1 MIAIEGTTI
10 PVVTV
15 RSALYLSWK
24 YSQQYRDKLFEKP
37 ALDFFC
43 IGWHQARTQSS
54 HSLCQKL
61 NPEIQ
66 PYALPKYKT
75 IRTQIVS
82 RMKGLKTLRS
92 VEPFSNERMD
102 EELKLCL
109 ICGNIATQKACFD
122 VGDSAR
128 VVERYCDTCVKSVK
142 FE

>member
-1 MIAIEGTTI
+1 M
-10 PVVTV
+10 
-15 RSALYLSWK
+15 
-24 YSQQYRDKLFEKP
+24 
-37 ALDFFC
+37 
-43 IGWHQARTQSS
+43 ARTQLSR
-54 HSLCQKL
+54 SLCQKL
-61 NPEIQ
+61 NPRSSLI
-66 PYALPKYKT
+66 PFKYKT

-128 VVERYCDTCVKSVK
+128 VVERYCDTCAKSVK